1 MFKFVSGNIGNP
13 QKNPR
18 IFGTQPEIRNAY
30 ITNSLKDVNVTPWT
44 TIDVRQ
50 NREVMCFAVRLV

>member
-1 MFKFVSGNIGNP
+1 MLKFAWGNVGNP

-18 IFGTQPEIRNAY
+18 IVSTRSEIRNAY
-30 ITNSLKDVNVTPWT
+30 IPNSLKDVNVTPWT

-50 NREVMCFAVRLV
+50 NREVMCISLCF